1 MSGALIAFEGVDG
14 AGKTTQL
21 AAFVARLRSLGL
33 PVRSCAEPGGTP
45 VGDDIRAL
53 LLRPGASIGPRTEAL
68 LFMAS
73 RAALMD
79 AVVLPALARGEHV
92 VMDRFFLST
101 YAYQAGGR
109 GVPLQDLASANL
121 FATHR
126 VVPDL
131 TVLLTLAE
139 DHSRARRVR
148 RGTSDR
154 IEAEGHAFHMLVDQA
169 FREYA
174 TRAWQHAHPEVGPV
188 LAIPAE
194 AAPEVVARRVWDS
207 VMRVEGM
214 TERLGVP
221 RGLPACDSSPVAARQ
236 RSR

>member
-1 MSGALIAFEGVDG
+1 MSGTLIAFEGVDG

-21 AAFVARLRSLGL
+21 AAFVARLRALGL
-33 PVRSCAEPGGTP
+33 PVRTCAEPGGTS
-45 VGDDIRAL
+45 VGNDIRAL
-53 LLRPGASIGPRTEAL
+53 LLRPGASIAPRAEAL

-79 AVVLPALARGEHV
+79 EVVLPAIARGEHV

-109 GVPLQDLASANL
+109 GLPLHELASANL

-131 TVLLTLAE
+131 TVLLTLGE
-139 DHSRARRVR
+139 DHSRARRVE

-154 IEAEGHAFHMLVDQA
+154 IEAEGRAFHVGVDQA

-188 LAIPAE
+188 MAIPAD
-194 AAPEVVARRVWDS
+194 AAPEVVARRVWDA
-207 VMRVEGM
+207 VMRLEGM
-214 TERLGVP
+214 TERLGIP
-221 RGLPACDSSPVAARQ
+221 RGMPARESSPVAGRQ